1 MYNAIQF
8 GTPLKSCSNAKHG
21 TPPKQP
27 WDPCRAQ
34 GKSRLLESPKTES
47 NVGNEDPKK
56 RECQLLVKHARTHAE
71 TRAYAQ
77 WSKRVG
83 PAPNSQMKTM
93 RRPGRRAQH
102 YLFFMTQNYANNSKN
117 PTSTIQNPKP
127 SWEPKSKIENPK
139 PKGNIP
145 NLQNCQNP
153 ENLQNFEF
161 QSCKNLKIIQ
171 TQK

>member
-1 MYNAIQF
+1 M
-8 GTPLKSCSNAKHG
+8 
-21 TPPKQP
+21 
-27 WDPCRAQ
+27 
-34 GKSRLLESPKTES
+34 
-47 NVGNEDPKK
+47 
-56 RECQLLVKHARTHAE
+56 KHARTHAE

-161 QSCKNLKIIQ
+161 QSRKNLKIIQ